1 LIKITLKLKR
11 YLWQK
16 LKPKKTQNVNKTTTK
31 KQVGS
36 LVLEV
41 RTIVGTID
49 SHMVVIPIQIGKNII
64 EDVLLNGGYGVNI
77 IAK

>member
-1 LIKITLKLKR
+1 LIKIVPKLKR

-16 LKPKKTQNVNKTTTK
+16 LKPKKTQNVSKTTTE

-41 RTIVGTID
+41 ITTIVAID
-49 SHMVVIPIQIGKNII
+49 NHISVI
-64 EDVLLNGGYGVNI
+64 EV
-77 IAK
+77 

>member
-1 LIKITLKLKR
+1 LIKIAPKLKR

-16 LKPKKTQNVNKTTTK
+16 LKPEKTQNVTKTTTE

-41 RTIVGTID
+41 RTIVVAID
-49 SHMVVIPIQIGKNII
+49 NHMAIIQI
-64 EDVLLNGGYGVNI
+64 
-77 IAK
+77 